1 MALAWRCFAAAR
13 SLAAAGLLP
22 RTPAH
27 WLDTL
32 APAEPALHAV
42 TLLPALL
49 QLPASSRRA
58 SDAAVRE
65 LPANEGQP
73 SFASRPSQQA
83 EQGAVYV
90 VDIVTGDVRGAGT
103 EVQGRGACVHA
114 LQRKALN
121 VYDRTARVGQAPAI
135 IRLIGSEGQSEE
147 YVLGARLPMA
157 PPQSA
162 VLALTCLHVTCR
174 KSPC

>member
-1 MALAWRCFAAAR
+1 MALARRCFAAAR
-13 SLAAAGLLP
+13 SLAAAGLLH
-22 RTPAH
+22 RTSAH

-32 APAEPALHAV
+32 APGEPALHAV

-49 QLPASSRRA
+49 QLPASARRA

-103 EVQGRGACVHA
+103 EVQDSVACVHT
-114 LQRKALN
+114 LQQR
-121 VYDRTARVGQAPAI
+121 DI
-135 IRLIGSEGQSEE
+135 ECI
-147 YVLGARLPMA
+147 
-157 PPQSA
+157 
-162 VLALTCLHVTCR
+162 
-174 KSPC
+174 